1 MRKKRLWFDV
11 HSWVGLKLSILMS
24 FILITGTLAVF
35 SNELDWAFNS
45 EMRVASQAKG
55 TPIAWGAMY
64 DSAVEAFPDGRL
76 TAIMLGP
83 DPWFAAQG
91 VAQGPDG
98 QLHRLWFNPYTGAY
112 QGATGWLSI
121 QRFLRSTHR
130 HLMMPN
136 AIGIPI
142 VCAFSFLLI
151 ASMVTGLVVYKKFW
165 RGFFRK
171 PRFDQPVRT
180 WTGDLHRLGALW
192 SAWFLVLI
200 ALSGIWYLA
209 EKSLGG
215 AAPRVEEPPTT
226 IEREGVLPAGFTGAD
241 LQKAANMAMEAYP
254 SLDLKVVLLPRRPTA
269 NLTFGGQA
277 DAILV
282 RPTANTVWVDPATLN
297 VTGIQRGETLT
308 AHQRLS
314 ELADPLHFGTWGGI
328 VTKIIWFLFG
338 VLLSGLSVTG
348 IIIYGKRIAR
358 GGPGAASANDAAPL
372 TA

>member
-1 MRKKRLWFDV
+1 
-11 HSWVGLKLSILMS
+11 MS

-35 SNELDWAFNS
+35 SHEMDWAVNS
-45 EMRVASQAKG
+45 EMRVSPQPPG
-55 TPIAWGAMY
+55 TPIAWGTMY
-64 DSAVEAFPDGRL
+64 ESAKEAFPNGKL
-76 TAIMLGP
+76 TGLMLGP
-83 DPWFAAQG
+83 DPWFAAQA

-98 QLHRLWFNPYTGAY
+98 RLHRLWLNPYTGEY
-112 QGATGWLSI
+112 QGATGWLNI

-151 ASMVTGLVVYKKFW
+151 ASMVTGLMVYKKFW

-171 PRFDQPVRT
+171 PRFEQPVRT

-192 SAWFLVLI
+192 SAWFLVLM
-200 ALSGIWYLA
+200 ALTGIWYLA

-215 AAPRVEEPPTT
+215 AAPRFEAPP
-226 IEREGVLPAGFTGAD
+226 IAVEREGVLPAGFKGTD
-241 LQKAANMAMEAYP
+241 LDQAAEEAKSAYP
-254 SLDLKVVLLPRRPTA
+254 SLDLKIVLLPRSA
-269 NLTFGGQA
+269 AGNLMFGGEA

-282 RPTANTVWVDPATLN
+282 RPTANAVWVDPTSLD

-314 ELADPLHFGTWGGI
+314 ELADPLHFGTWGGLI
-328 VTKIIWFLFG
+328 TKIIWFLFG
-338 VLLSGLSVTG
+338 ALLSGLSVTG
-348 IIIYGKRIAR
+348 MIIYGKRIGR
-358 GGPGAASANDAAPL
+358 AATRSVPAGHFAPA
-372 TA
+372 TP